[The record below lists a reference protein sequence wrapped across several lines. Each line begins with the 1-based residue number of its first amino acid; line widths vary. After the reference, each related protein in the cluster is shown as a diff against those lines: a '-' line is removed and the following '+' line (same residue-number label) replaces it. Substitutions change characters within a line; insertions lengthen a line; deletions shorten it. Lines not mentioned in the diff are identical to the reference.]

1 LERQANRTLDLY
13 IRMLEPLLLLVMA
26 VAILFL
32 LLALLLP
39 ILQSAES
46 LT

>member
-1 LERQANRTLDLY
+1 
-13 IRMLEPLLLLVMA
+13 MA